1 VAIALD
7 PSRDCDGTGTLDSC
21 DTAVIPFYG
30 DRYWQL
36 PGADATMS
44 VDLVVHPGTSSSVRV
59 RVEAIGDYGEP
70 FKGEWLDAEIEG
82 LGTIRLQGSQCGWM
96 GDERTWPLAA
106 ASGAVSDGLLRVTL
120 TVGPGVDPAS
130 CGEHRVRIQ
139 AWYDR
144 PTVVD
149 DLNGNGRPDSC
160 EAGSE
165 PPAGLPGLVQRG
177 AGHWYWVSDDARTYD
192 GAVARARELGGHL
205 VTVTS
210 PAEWQFVRTQLAL
223 PDGPLFWMGYERPC
237 EVASLAGYAWTTGE
251 PGSFQAP
258 WVSGYVGDCNWRWAL
273 MRTDGWHTGYAWWCC
288 HRYVVE
294 FDFRDCDGD
303 GRLDMYEP
311 PSAEDDPDGD
321 QLAIACDPDDDDD
334 GVLDGA
340 DAFPLDAGESV
351 DTDGDGTGNNADPDD
366 DNDGVLDGADAFP
379 LDAGESADTDGD
391 GTGNNADADDD
402 NDGVLDGAD
411 AFPLDAG
418 ESIDTDGDGT
428 GNNADADDDNDGAED
443 AVDGCPADASKTAP
457 GQCGCGVA
465 DTDTDG
471 DGAADCV
478 DNCSLPNP
486 AQSDCDGDGIGD
498 ACDIA
503 SLFQP
508 IDLTEFSLNSQ
519 HPQQYGLPWGDQLLG
534 GVPFRFPANGQS
546 AWAAA
551 IGQPVGTVT
560 FEIVVPSD
568 RGTGVDGVYT
578 LLNTW
583 WGVAGP
589 QSRARVAFF
598 GTNNAYYE
606 KALVGNVDIR
616 DHNTQGAF
624 TRLINGTT
632 SVEVFRNQSGSVVDR
647 QFIELPEQFL
657 TERLERIV
665 FIDTGADWLQRLVVQ
680 GVTLK
685 IAGDCN
691 GNGIPDGCEVSPS
704 TDINS
709 DGVLD
714 SCQAGLGD
722 LNADGSVNG
731 VDLGIMLGA
740 WGVDPDGGADIN
752 GDGVVDGIDL
762 GLLLGNWS

>member
-1 VAIALD
+1 V
-7 PSRDCDGTGTLDSC
+7 
-21 DTAVIPFYG
+21 
-30 DRYWQL
+30 
-36 PGADATMS
+36 
-44 VDLVVHPGTSSSVRV
+44 
-59 RVEAIGDYGEP
+59 
-70 FKGEWLDAEIEG
+70 
-82 LGTIRLQGSQCGWM
+82 
-96 GDERTWPLAA
+96 
-106 ASGAVSDGLLRVTL
+106 
-120 TVGPGVDPAS
+120 
-130 CGEHRVRIQ
+130 
-139 AWYDR
+139 
-144 PTVVD
+144 
-149 DLNGNGRPDSC
+149 PDSC
-160 EAGSE
+160 
-165 PPAGLPGLVQRG
+165 
-177 AGHWYWVSDDARTYD
+177 
-192 GAVARARELGGHL
+192 
-205 VTVTS
+205 
-210 PAEWQFVRTQLAL
+210 
-223 PDGPLFWMGYERPC
+223 
-237 EVASLAGYAWTTGE
+237 
-251 PGSFQAP
+251 
-258 WVSGYVGDCNWRWAL
+258 
-273 MRTDGWHTGYAWWCC
+273 
-288 HRYVVE
+288 
-294 FDFRDCDGD
+294 
-303 GRLDMYEP
+303 
-311 PSAEDDPDGD
+311 
-321 QLAIACDPDDDDD
+321 DDDD
-334 GVLDGA
+334 GDGVA
-340 DAFPLDAGESV
+340 NSDDAFPLDAGESI
-351 DTDGDGTGNNADPDD
+351 DTDGDGTGNNADTDD

-379 LDAGESADTDGD
+379 LDAGES
-391 GTGNNADADDD
+391 
-402 NDGVLDGAD
+402 V
-411 AFPLDAG
+411 
-418 ESIDTDGDGT
+418 DTDGDGT

-508 IDLTEFSLNSQ
+508 IDLTEFSLNSE